1 MLLYQA
7 LLEELAVVA
16 VDDRLLRDIARDC
29 IRYFLQSMQ
38 FVVHLI
44 AMIVNFTRYR
54 MLSLGCQGVPCC
66 ISVQVIRTQ
75 EPHLS
80 RTSRL

>member
-29 IRYFLQSMQ
+29 IRHFLQSMQ
-38 FVVHLI
+38 FVVHLK
-44 AMIVNFTRYR
+44 AMIVNFMRCK
-54 MLSLGCQGVPCC
+54 MFSSGC
-66 ISVQVIRTQ
+66 
-75 EPHLS
+75 
-80 RTSRL
+80 